1 MFVTAMASELRKA
14 GERTSGARRDA
25 FLAAAAALRGADP
38 RLMVK
43 RAFKLHGDS
52 ARVGGRTMHLDGYRR
67 IIVLGAG
74 KASALMAAELERILG
89 GRVDDGVV
97 IAPEYQHPLPKLTS
111 VELARSTHPLPS
123 EKGVRAA
130 VRLLAMLDGVSK
142 EDLVVCALSGG
153 ASSLMP
159 LPVEGVSVNDLAW
172 TTMLLQ
178 KAGAD
183 IGEVNCVRKHLS
195 RIAGGRLAEKAR
207 GAEVLS
213 LIISDVVG
221 DDLSAIASGPTA
233 PDPTTFADAEA
244 ILKRLKVWGNLP
256 APVRGA
262 VRAGVEGRTSETPKP
277 GSSIFERVNNVL
289 VGSNRAALVGAKT
302 FLERE
307 GYHVS
312 SFRGSVTGE
321 ARVVGKELAILA
333 RVWGGGTRR
342 GAVWGGETTVT
353 VRGKGAGGRNQEVV
367 LAAALTL
374 RRTSGITV
382 ISFGTDGI
390 DGPTD
395 AAGAIADSTTFARAK
410 AHGLDPIGS
419 LENNDSYSFFK
430 ALGDLVVTGPTGTN
444 VNDVMLA
451 LREED

>member
-1 MFVTAMASELRKA
+1 MASRLQKA

-25 FLAAAAALRGADP
+25 LLAAAAALRGADP

-43 RAFKLHGDS
+43 RAFELHGDS
-52 ARVGGRTMHLDGYRR
+52 AMVGGRTLHLDTYRR
-67 IIVLGAG
+67 IVVLGAG
-74 KASALMAAELERILG
+74 KASALMAAELENILG
-89 GRVDDGVV
+89 ERADDGVV
-97 IAPEYQHPLPKLTS
+97 IVPEYQHPLPKLRK
-111 VELARSTHPLPS
+111 VEIVKSTHPLPS

-130 VRLLAMLDGVSK
+130 KRLLAVLDGVGK

-159 LPVEGVSVNDLAW
+159 FPVEGVSVDDLAR

-183 IGEVNCVRKHLS
+183 ICEVNCVRKHLS

-233 PDPTTFADAEA
+233 PDPTTFVDAEDV
-244 ILKRLKVWGNLP
+244 LKKLKVWGRLP
-256 APVRGA
+256 APVRRA

-277 GSSIFERVNNVL
+277 GSASFERVSNVL
-289 VGSNRAALVGAKT
+289 VGSNRAACVEAKT

-321 ARVVGKELAILA
+321 ARVVGKQLALLA
-333 RVWGGGTRR
+333 RSWSGRGRR

-353 VRGKGAGGRNQEVV
+353 VRGKGAGGRNQEVA

-374 RRTSGITV
+374 GESSGITV

-395 AAGAIADSTTFARAK
+395 AAGAITDSTTFARAK
-410 AHGLDPIGS
+410 AHGLDPFES
-419 LENNDSYSFFK
+419 LEDNDSYSFFR

-444 VNDVMLA
+444 VNDVMIA
-451 LREED
+451 LSGKD